1 MRVVFDTNVLFSAR
15 FSPTGVPGQLV
26 RLALSGRFELVV
38 SPALLDE
45 LTEALA
51 RTKSRLDPA
60 AIERYILELRQQL
73 LVQDPAGQTVEWSRD
88 PDDDYLLALAL
99 AADADAVVTGD
110 RDLTDLVDPPVPVLT
125 PRAFLDRLI
134 QDA

>member
-38 SPALLDE
+38 SPRLLDE
-45 LTEALA
+45 LAEALA
-51 RTKSRLDPA
+51 RPKSRLDPPG
-60 AIERYILELRQQL
+60 IERHVMQLRQQL
-73 LVQDPAGQTVEWSRD
+73 LVQDPAGQAVGWSRD

-99 AADADAVVTGD
+99 ATHADAVVTGD

-125 PRAFLDRLI
+125 PRAFLDRLD